1 MGGIMILFLLIL
13 GTSLSVSAQMTDLM
27 GTLAIDGMMN
37 AQAAKGYSAAN
48 LQMKKNKLAQELQI
62 KNMEIQ
68 SLMLSKPK
76 NVSRETFSV
85 AGYSAAAQSESNGGF
100 SITLKNVEKTI
111 CQGLGNQFAGAKK
124 IKINQNNK
132 CSDKNIIKFYY

>member
-1 MGGIMILFLLIL
+1 MGGTMILFLLIL
-13 GTSLSVSAQMTDLM
+13 GTSLSVSAQMIDLM
-27 GTLAIDGMMN
+27 GSLAIDGMMN

-48 LQMKKNKLAQELQI
+48 LQIKKNKIAQELQI

-68 SLMLSKPK
+68 TLMITNPQ

-85 AGYSAAAQSESNGGF
+85 AGYPAFARSESNGEF
-100 SITLKNVEKTI
+100 SITLKNVEKRL
-111 CQGLGNQFAGAKK
+111 CQGFGGQFAGAKK
-124 IKINQNNK
+124 IEINKDNT

>member
-13 GTSLSVSAQMTDLM
+13 GTSLSASAQMTDLM

-37 AQAAKGYSAAN
+37 AQAAKGYSTAN
-48 LQMKKNKLAQELQI
+48 LQMKKNRIAQELQI

-68 SLMLSKPK
+68 TLILTNPK

-85 AGYSAAAQSESNGGF
+85 AGYSASAQSESNGGF
-100 SITLKNVEKTI
+100 SITLKNVEKAI
-111 CQGLGNQFAGAKK
+111 CQGIGNQFAGAQK
-124 IKINQNNK
+124 IKINQNNT
-132 CSDKNIIKFYY
+132 CSDKNNIKFYY